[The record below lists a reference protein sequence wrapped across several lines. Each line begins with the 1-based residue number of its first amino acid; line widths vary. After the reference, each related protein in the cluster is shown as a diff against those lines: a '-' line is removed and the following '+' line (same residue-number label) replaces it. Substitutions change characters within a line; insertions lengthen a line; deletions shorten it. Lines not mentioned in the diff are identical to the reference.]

1 MPLKMC
7 DQDNMRKEGNEIL
20 TLTLVDWPRSG
31 LKSGKRPSSMHP
43 VGLFTLLHRFIGRP
57 FGLIAVFW
65 DIDRRHGGHQD
76 CTQKNKFHGHL
87 LLLTPLL

>member
-7 DQDNMRKEGNEIL
+7 DQDNMRKEGNEILTL

-43 VGLFTLLHRFIGRP
+43 VGLFTLLHRFIG
-57 FGLIAVFW
+57 
-65 DIDRRHGGHQD
+65 
-76 CTQKNKFHGHL
+76 
-87 LLLTPLL
+87 